1 MFKAYKFRMYPTEEQ
16 KVLLEKHFGCARF
29 IYNWGLDRKNAA
41 YTTEK
46 KKISTHQL
54 MKDMVLLK
62 KEEDFSWLKE
72 VNSQSLQQ
80 SLWNLDDG
88 FQRFFKKVSKFPT
101 FKSKKR
107 SKLSFNVPQFLTID
121 FKKSC
126 INIPK
131 FDVGIKVKIHR
142 QVVGAIDSGTISKMS
157 SGKYF
162 ISIVIDDGIEVEQKT
177 DGNILGIDFGLKT
190 FMTLSDGDK
199 IERKDFLYEVE
210 PSLKR
215 FQRKF
220 SKKVKGSKNR
230 EKVRNRISKIHEKI
244 KNQRDDFL
252 HKITAKIVDNQNYTF
267 VGIEDLNIVGM
278 MKNHSMSKRIGDLGW
293 NKTTMMLNYKLKRV
307 GKQLIKIGRFDPSSK
322 LCSCCGKINQNLKLS
337 DRTWKCSCGK
347 VHDRDINAAI
357 NIKNFAEII
366 LRDLGRESS
375 DVKPPEKLS
384 YNDLRKMIVKTT
396 SVKEEKFNGVMKMT
410 TLTPLGL

>member
-293 NKTTMMLNYKLKRV
+293 NKTTMMLNFKLKRV